1 MSSFKDNS
9 GLEEFKPKAS
19 QAERDE
25 QMKKFLAKGGKI
37 QKLEPG
43 YPINVGSLDK
53 SRKPGWTKED
63 IKEGKKG
70 KTAMP
75 DYKTYKKGLRA
86 IDSIAVSSGV
96 MSYIEGSKLV
106 EYSDAVESNHRGYI
120 ADVAMEDYF
129 ETEFSQ
135 WDSIDRVMLNPS
147 KRSHREKFVEE
158 IEYQLQMHNIE
169 F

>member
-63 IKEGKKG
+63 IKYSIKEYGYAERYQYEALETY
-70 KTAMP
+70 KTA
-75 DYKTYKKGLRA
+75 KIKFK
-86 IDSIAVSSGV
+86 
-96 MSYIEGSKLV
+96 
-106 EYSDAVESNHRGYI
+106 ES
-120 ADVAMEDYF
+120 
-129 ETEFSQ
+129 
-135 WDSIDRVMLNPS
+135 
-147 KRSHREKFVEE
+147 
-158 IEYQLQMHNIE
+158 
-169 F
+169 